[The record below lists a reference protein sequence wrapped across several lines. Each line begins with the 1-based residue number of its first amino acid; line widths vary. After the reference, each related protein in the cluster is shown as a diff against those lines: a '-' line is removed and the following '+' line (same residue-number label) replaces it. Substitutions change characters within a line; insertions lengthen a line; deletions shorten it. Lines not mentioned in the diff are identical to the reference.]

1 MKIANLRHEEEKFV
15 SRKLFYNL
23 IFCLQNMSPT
33 GMSPTYPHSEPS
45 PDPLHTHQFMEARL
59 PPRPPSSSPPLTP
72 QSQGTPSTMMG
83 QYIGALNVS
92 EDLNIHV
99 DSLPGGFDCNVEV
112 SVCEET
118 YCYRNFS

>member
-1 MKIANLRHEEEKFV
+1 
-15 SRKLFYNL
+15 
-23 IFCLQNMSPT
+23 MSP
-33 GMSPTYPHSEPS
+33 SYPHSEPS
-45 PDPLHTHQFMEARL
+45 PDPLNTHQFMEARL

-112 SVCEET
+112 SYYVVT
-118 YCYRNFS
+118 IHSNI

>member
-1 MKIANLRHEEEKFV
+1 
-15 SRKLFYNL
+15 
-23 IFCLQNMSPT
+23 MSPS

-45 PDPLHTHQFMEARL
+45 PDPLSTHQFMEARL

-83 QYIGALNVS
+83 QYIGALNVG

-112 SVCEET
+112 SRRDNSKLVPSAT
-118 YCYRNFS
+118 IFLRNFRTSFNKN